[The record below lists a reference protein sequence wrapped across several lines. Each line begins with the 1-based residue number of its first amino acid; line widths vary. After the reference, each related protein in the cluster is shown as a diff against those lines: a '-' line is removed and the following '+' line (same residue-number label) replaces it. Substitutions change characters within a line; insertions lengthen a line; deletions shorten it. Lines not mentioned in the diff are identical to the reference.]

1 MTTAIAPK
9 DFEPRKRHKG
19 IQYPPWQNIDTVWYR
34 DFGTVV
40 GGKVACLDMDGTI
53 IVTKSGRRFPRDDGD
68 WKLYDAGVPKKLK
81 EVHQAGY
88 RIVIFSNQNGV
99 QKKKQTVESI
109 TQKVDAIQIAV
120 DCPILVYIMIGV
132 DKYRKPCKG
141 AWDLLAAATPLDRAA
156 SYYVGDAAG
165 RKGDF
170 SDTDR
175 KFAKNIGIDFFTP
188 EAYFLG
194 QGMTLPDLPPPYRF
208 GGDPNAFRTL
218 VRGDG
223 EQEILLLVGP
233 PASGKSHTVRVH
245 FSDYTRVNQDTLKR
259 KEKCHKVCGD
269 ALKEGK
275 SVIIDNQNL
284 SVFARAPYINLAKT
298 HSVRCRAVYL
308 DVPKEFCFFLNRYR
322 TLCVDTI
329 EYRDKEVPPMV
340 IHGFFKNIQR
350 PTEKEGLSTITLISE
365 SDLAMESPLPPN
377 AERYLKLYLI

>member
-132 DKYRKPCKG
+132 DKYRKPCG
-141 AWDLLAAATPLDRAA
+141 CVQMLT
-156 SYYVGDAAG
+156 
-165 RKGDF
+165 
-170 SDTDR
+170 
-175 KFAKNIGIDFFTP
+175 
-188 EAYFLG
+188 
-194 QGMTLPDLPPPYRF
+194 PPPPRQRSLGPF
-208 GGDPNAFRTL
+208 G
-218 VRGDG
+218 RGH
-223 EQEILLLVGP
+223 
-233 PASGKSHTVRVH
+233 PAGSGGVV
-245 FSDYTRVNQDTLKR
+245 L
-259 KEKCHKVCGD
+259 CG
-269 ALKEGK
+269 GR
-275 SVIIDNQNL
+275 S
-284 SVFARAPYINLAKT
+284 RAQ
-298 HSVRCRAVYL
+298 
-308 DVPKEFCFFLNRYR
+308 
-322 TLCVDTI
+322 
-329 EYRDKEVPPMV
+329 
-340 IHGFFKNIQR
+340 G
-350 PTEKEGLSTITLISE
+350 GL
-365 SDLAMESPLPPN
+365 
-377 AERYLKLYLI
+377 